1 MIMMLQRSLVNK
13 ELLCITMALTTI
25 QLMAI
30 VHVSANLYSDDKV
43 GPVGQVLAGPLFFK
57 VKTKFCFTKG
67 K

>member
-13 ELLCITMALTTI
+13 ELLCITMTLTT
-25 QLMAI
+25 I
-30 VHVSANLYSDDKV
+30 VHVSGNLYSDNKV

-57 VKTKFCFTKG
+57 VKTKFCFTKS